1 MERQKREHRLGLWIQ
16 RQISDMK
23 MANNLLPVIEKL
35 ARQKQKTKCGRGK
48 EEGRER
54 GKETDTAMITAKIH
68 SNNFITNLHLFCF
81 FSLFLSLVNTFFS
94 LVAYFRTM
102 DECSYKCERERAKL
116 SCERDGKSNRC
127 GVVLTICWAH
137 HNEGN
142 RYRDNSSMAS
152 LVLFR

>member
-81 FSLFLSLVNTFFS
+81 FLSVSFSGQHFFLTRGLLPDCGRMQLQV
-94 LVAYFRTM
+94 R
-102 DECSYKCERERAKL
+102 EREREP

-127 GVVLTICWAH
+127 GVVLTIC
-137 HNEGN
+137 
-142 RYRDNSSMAS
+142 
-152 LVLFR
+152 

>member
-35 ARQKQKTKCGRGK
+35 ARQKQKTKCGRGN
-48 EEGRER
+48 EERGER

-81 FSLFLSLVNTFFS
+81 FSLFLSLVNSFFS

-102 DECSYKCERERAKL
+102 DECSYKCEKESEAIVRAGRQIE
-116 SCERDGKSNRC
+116 SVRC
-127 GVVLTICWAH
+127 GF
-137 HNEGN
+137 
-142 RYRDNSSMAS
+142 DNMLSPP
-152 LVLFR
+152 

>member
-23 MANNLLPVIEKL
+23 MANNLLRVIEKL

-48 EEGRER
+48 EERGER

-81 FSLFLSLVNTFFS
+81 FSLCFFLWSTLFS
-94 LVAYFRTM
+94 HSWLTSGLWTNAATSAR
-102 DECSYKCERERAKL
+102 KRAEL

>member
-81 FSLFLSLVNTFFS
+81 FLSVSFSGQHFFLTRGLLPDYGRMQLQV
-94 LVAYFRTM
+94 R
-102 DECSYKCERERAKL
+102 ERERSYRA
-116 SCERDGKSNRC
+116 SGTANRI
-127 GVVLTICWAH
+127 GAVW
-137 HNEGN
+137 
-142 RYRDNSSMAS
+142 
-152 LVLFR
+152 F